1 MLIYLKPNRANGRE
15 DEGAF
20 DVCQIGSLYM
30 YRGGRGIGNAS
41 CRLEVIRH
49 LIQQPIA
56 FEAIISSVAQSPRNF
71 RSASPP
77 IFFRLP
83 GSLFHILHQ
92 RNSHVIYSQHH
103 SSVLHLYI
111 EVVCMSN
118 LYRPIPDNERGE
130 MGV

>member
-71 RSASPP
+71 RSASPAHLLSASRFP
-77 IFFRLP
+77 FSHPPPEEFARYIFP
-83 GSLFHILHQ
+83 A
-92 RNSHVIYSQHH
+92 
-103 SSVLHLYI
+103 
-111 EVVCMSN
+111 
-118 LYRPIPDNERGE
+118 P
-130 MGV
+130 